1 MIVSYLKYLA
11 IIIIAILLQKT
22 FIWLISISR
31 YNITP
36 DLVILAVIYGGL
48 RKGHIGGAILGFI
61 AGVSVDILSSGFIG
75 LSALSYCITG
85 FIAGYFFTEDDDDEK
100 KSILT
105 GMVFLCVFVGLAIY
119 YFIYYQGSGN
129 LMLDVFI
136 KYVLPTTTYTTII
149 GLIFILFLKNKR
161 RNAYT

>member
-1 MIVSYLKYLA
+1 MIVSFVKYIV
-11 IIIIAILLQKT
+11 IIIVALVLQKT
-22 FIWLISISR
+22 FVWLISISR

-61 AGVSVDILSSGFIG
+61 AGLALDILSGGFLG
-75 LSALSYCITG
+75 LSALSYSITG

-105 GMVFLCVFVGLAIY
+105 GMVFLCVFIGLSIY
-119 YFIYYQGSGN
+119 YLVYYQSPGN
-129 LMLDVFI
+129 IMPDIFI

-149 GLIFILFLKNKR
+149 GLIFILFLKSKR
-161 RNAYT
+161 RSAYG